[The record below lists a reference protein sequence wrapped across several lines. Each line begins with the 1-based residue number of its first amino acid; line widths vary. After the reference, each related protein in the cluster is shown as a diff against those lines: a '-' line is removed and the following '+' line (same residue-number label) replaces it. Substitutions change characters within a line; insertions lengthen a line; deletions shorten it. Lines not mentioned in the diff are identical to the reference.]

1 MKIKK
6 KRGIYYEL
14 HHVSVLSS
22 NAERAFY
29 FYHHILRLKL
39 ILKTVNQ
46 DDPNMYHLFFGDE
59 TGRGGTEFTVFEMKG
74 MKENRFGT
82 NAIERTM
89 FLVRS
94 EKSLYFWE
102 KRFDDFNVC
111 HYGIETYN
119 GQKIL
124 RFEDEDGQRLG
135 LVYRKGELRE
145 MEPFVAEDIPEEHA
159 VLGIGDIHLRVRY
172 TEPTQKILENNYGFE
187 KYDEITVN
195 NLKVSLFRFKN
206 SPFKH
211 EIHIIEDKASEIQ
224 RLGVGGI
231 HHIAFGVESVEDL
244 KVLQKELE
252 DKNVQNSG
260 IIDREFIVSSYFREP
275 NFNLFETATPL
286 NKEKESFPEQGKQF
300 HEIPLFLPEFLENRR
315 EEIERNVNYELK

>member
-1 MKIKK
+1 
-6 KRGIYYEL
+6 
-14 HHVSVLSS
+14 
-22 NAERAFY
+22 
-29 FYHHILRLKL
+29 
-39 ILKTVNQ
+39 
-46 DDPNMYHLFFGDE
+46 
-59 TGRGGTEFTVFEMKG
+59 
-74 MKENRFGT
+74 
-82 NAIERTM
+82 M

-124 RFEDEDGQRLG
+124 KFEDEDGQKLG
-135 LVYRKGELRE
+135 LVYRKGELGE

-159 VLGIGDIHLRVRY
+159 VLGIGDIYLRVRY

-195 NLKVSLFRFKN
+195 NLKASLFRFKN
-206 SPFKH
+206 NPFKH

-286 NKEKESFPEQGKQF
+286 NKGKESFPEQGKQL
-300 HEIPLFLPEFLENRR
+300 HEISLFLPEFLENRR